1 MVIYLIWIK
10 FGPICDPSKLK
21 IRGEK
26 GGVGASYD
34 DIRILVGNI
43 EELNYVKVKEAP
55 FSCLDGRFNNPILGT
70 PGGDAGEFILSLS
83 VYEDL
88 LGGGRKLS
96 QGSVDH
102 FFGQYLQ
109 FMKPKKF
116 IMCTDDFA
124 INHVERELNIE
135 GINIL
140 NPRQSLMNHI
150 LNAAIKPEN
159 IGDLHLKMMLK
170 YPKQFSIR
178 REMVE
183 MFLISFY
190 KILWNKEL
198 EYSRK
203 LELVVLA
210 GTHKESAFIE
220 VRSDHACQANKLA
233 PLLITKNRTIMSFV
247 NHLDAAS
254 IRRGQLAKFYSNKVN
269 HHQDPVNRKTMH
281 NRLNHHGYIALEITG
296 SYIARGL
303 PFYTVLLA

>member
-1 MVIYLIWIK
+1 
-10 FGPICDPSKLK
+10 
-21 IRGEK
+21 
-26 GGVGASYD
+26 
-34 DIRILVGNI
+34 
-43 EELNYVKVKEAP
+43 
-55 FSCLDGRFNNPILGT
+55 
-70 PGGDAGEFILSLS
+70 
-83 VYEDL
+83 
-88 LGGGRKLS
+88 
-96 QGSVDH
+96 
-102 FFGQYLQ
+102 
-109 FMKPKKF
+109 
-116 IMCTDDFA
+116 
-124 INHVERELNIE
+124 
-135 GINIL
+135 
-140 NPRQSLMNHI
+140 
-150 LNAAIKPEN
+150 
-159 IGDLHLKMMLK
+159 
-170 YPKQFSIR
+170 
-178 REMVE
+178 MVE